1 MYIAPD
7 KAIIPFSPQD
17 VQLGTKSLQVGNG
30 EREPARRERK
40 GGKARTCTRD
50 GSHKETLPVAKKAH
64 TDNGSGY
71 CRDCGA
77 DLKASQRCNYCH
89 QIHPGP
95 FGWLIKF
102 FHSILAIFKR

>member
-1 MYIAPD
+1 M
-7 KAIIPFSPQD
+7 
-17 VQLGTKSLQVGNG
+17 GTKSLQVGNG
-30 EREPARRERK
+30 ERFALRRDDSREE
-40 GGKARTCTRD
+40 GGKTRTCTRD

-89 QIHPGP
+89 QIHTGP

-102 FHSILAIFKR
+102 FHSIFAIFKR